1 MKKKLS
7 VFNLIARHSL
17 AWVISVLVLVVISNC
32 IVFLTQLNPDYV
44 SLYREFDR
52 MPMYLVWAIG
62 LILLTLVLC
71 LPMTDRGGRQNYF
84 LHRLKLEPRIIFLN
98 HALYNALCYGLF
110 YMVQALT
117 FVGLCAVVQRMHP
130 DRFTHQTIFV
140 TAYQS
145 GLIHSFLPLG
155 DWLLN
160 LSNLVMIAALGI
172 CTAAFPTRNRSRK
185 MSITTFVAVFLALI
199 VVYLQTIDVGAL
211 DITTRIIALFCSG
224 WCVLVSVAG
233 IWDLGVDEN
242 A

>member
-17 AWVISVLVLVVISNC
+17 VWVISVLVLVVISNC
-32 IVFLTQLNPDYV
+32 VVFLTQLNPDYV

-52 MPMYLVWAIG
+52 MPMYLVCAIG

-84 LHRLKLEPRIIFLN
+84 LHRLELEPRKIFLN

-160 LSNLVMIAALGI
+160 LSNLVIIAMLGI
-172 CTAAFPTRNRSRK
+172 CTAALPTRNRSRK

>member
-17 AWVISVLVLVVISNC
+17 VWVISVLVLVVISNC
-32 IVFLTQLNPDYV
+32 VVFLTQLNPDYV

-52 MPMYLVWAIG
+52 MPMYLVCTIG

-84 LHRLKLEPRIIFLN
+84 LHRLELEPRKIFLN

-117 FVGLCAVVQRMHP
+117 FVGLCAVAQRMHP

-160 LSNLVMIAALGI
+160 LSNLVIIAMLGI
-172 CTAAFPTRNRSRK
+172 CTAALPTRNRSRK

>member
-32 IVFLTQLNPDYV
+32 VVFLTQLNPDYV

-52 MPMYLVWAIG
+52 MPMYLVCTIG

-84 LHRLKLEPRIIFLN
+84 LHRLELEPRKIFLN

-160 LSNLVMIAALGI
+160 LSNLVIIAMLGI
-172 CTAAFPTRNRSRK
+172 CTAALPTRNRSRK

>member
-17 AWVISVLVLVVISNC
+17 VWVTSVLVLVVISNC

-52 MPMYLVWAIG
+52 MPMYLVCAIG

-84 LHRLKLEPRIIFLN
+84 LHRLELEPRNIFLN

-117 FVGLCAVVQRMHP
+117 FVGLCAVVQRIHP

-160 LSNLVMIAALGI
+160 LSNLVMIAVLGI

>member
-17 AWVISVLVLVVISNC
+17 VWVISVLVLVVISNC

-84 LHRLKLEPRIIFLN
+84 LHRLELEPRKIFLN

-160 LSNLVMIAALGI
+160 LSNLVMIAVLGI
-172 CTAAFPTRNRSRK
+172 CTAALPTRSRSRK
-185 MSITTFVAVFLALI
+185 MSITTFVAEFLALI

-224 WCVLVSVAG
+224 WCMLISVAG